1 MNNKIKALLTLK
13 GLNMTKY
20 AEYMGISKSNLGNKA
35 RRGTWNSDDLIK
47 LSQLTNTKLAFIDE
61 NGNALITFDKED
73 IKKSNQ

>member
-35 RRGTWNSDDLIK
+35 SVVHGIATI
-47 LSQLTNTKLAFIDE
+47 
-61 NGNALITFDKED
+61 
-73 IKKSNQ
+73 